1 LADILELDT
10 PIIVI
15 DSAKSPVKQPLTR
28 KSNGVT
34 SDYPLKDFPDSLFT
48 TLHNA
53 QRVDFSFMDRSY
65 KEEGGEDPLSDEY
78 FETIHRKPERL
89 EKTIRNADKGRAQHE
104 KDQVIRL
111 LEGLQGHDWLKLMG
125 VSGITESKK
134 KEYEP
139 ARDHFIAGCES
150 LIEKFR
156 WWREEEKR
164 RKLEKEAAMAE
175 VEEEGEQEMGG
186 NAVGDDD
193 DNISNGD
200 PPDYSD
206 IDASAARQLHEEA
219 IARSGPLSIDLEK
232 RLKVEIIPAAA
243 PELERDFVSFF
254 KKPHLREAALGK
266 TRRSGRSAAAW
277 GHQVPEVPEAD
288 FDLPALLDECNDPD
302 YLKMHA
308 RRKRRDRR
316 VSKS

>member
-1 LADILELDT
+1 M
-10 PIIVI
+10 IVI
-15 DSAKSPVKQPLTR
+15 DSAKSPAKPPPSR
-28 KSNGVT
+28 KSNGT
-34 SDYPLKDFPDSLFT
+34 AHEYPLREFPDSFFT
-48 TLHNA
+48 TLHNS
-53 QRVDFSFMDRSY
+53 QRVDFSFMDRNY
-65 KEEGGEDPLSDEY
+65 KEDGGKDPLTDDY
-78 FETIHRKPERL
+78 FELIHRKPERL

-104 KDQVIRL
+104 KDQVMRL
-111 LEGLQGHDWLKLMG
+111 LDGLQGHDWLKLMG

-139 ARDHFIAGCES
+139 ARDYFIRGCES

-164 RKLEKEAAMAE
+164 RKQEKEAAIAE
-175 VEEEGEQEMGG
+175 AEEDNHEDEEEAQDAEQE
-186 NAVGDDD
+186 DDD
-193 DNISNGD
+193 DASNGD

-219 IARSGPLSIDLEK
+219 IARSAPFSRSFEK
-232 RLKVEIIPAAA
+232 HSKVEAIPAIAQDM
-243 PELERDFVSFF
+243 ERDFVSFF
-254 KKPHLREAALGK
+254 KKPHLREAAMGK

-277 GHQVPEVPEAD
+277 GHAVPEVPEAE
-288 FDLPALLDECNDPD
+288 FDLPALLDECHDLE